1 MIYTALD
8 NFYLTKEQLEASPSC
23 ADGIDAATEAELRR
37 YCCDVVAEAA
47 VLLRLPQVVAA
58 TAQVLIQRFYCKRS
72 LKKFDVKAVGMA
84 AFWLA
89 CKLEEVIEIDSPHRL
104 TLRSVVTVVDR
115 VTRRR
120 EGRSLTIMDPYS
132 QKYEELKMQA
142 TTVERHMLR
151 AFGFVVH
158 VEHPHRFVLNYC
170 QMLMKPGDERQRA
183 LQQEAWNMA
192 NDSLRTTLCVRFR
205 AEAVACGILFT
216 AARKLQIPLP
226 EDPAWW
232 LLFEVREEELVE
244 VCRTLCHLYAQ
255 PRAQNVPLVKP
266 AGQSGAAALPAG
278 ARSPL
283 SQQQPTPPLRSPAA
297 GSAGAAAPRGSDGE
311 APSVAPGKSSGAAA
325 GAQPEPSTGANGT
338 ASAAAGGSDKQRGR
352 EEREREGDSRSERRR
367 RSTSRSRS
375 RGRGGGRDSRRRSSR
390 SRSRSR
396 SADRGKR
403 ERRSRSRSPGAA
415 GKDVVRRDERDNRRD
430 DRRRDDRRRDDQ
442 ALYRPGGSRPGG
454 GRPPRRDDR
463 RREDPRDRDYRGG
476 SGGGHRR

>member
-8 NFYLTKEQLEASPSC
+8 NFYLTKEQLEASPSR

-72 LKKFDVKAVGMA
+72 LKKFDVKAVAMA

-89 CKLEEVIEIDSPHRL
+89 CKLEEVIEIDNPHRL
-104 TLRSVVTVVDR
+104 TLRSVVTVIDR

-120 EGRSLTIMDPYS
+120 DGRALTIMDPYS
-132 QKYEELKMQA
+132 QKYEEMKMQA
-142 TTVERHMLR
+142 TTVERHILR

-158 VEHPHRFVLNYC
+158 VEHPHRFILNYC
-170 QMLMKPGDERQRA
+170 QMLMKPGDELQHA

-232 LLFEVREEELVE
+232 LLFEVKEEELVE

-255 PRAQNVPLVKP
+255 PRAQNVLLTKP
-266 AGQSGAAALPAG
+266 AGQGGSGALPAG

-283 SQQQPTPPLRSPAA
+283 SQQPTPPLRSPAA
-297 GSAGAAAPRGSDGE
+297 GSAGVAVPRGSDGE
-311 APSVAPGKSSGAAA
+311 APSVAAGKSSGLAA
-325 GAQPEPSTGANGT
+325 GAQPEASTGANGA
-338 ASAAAGGSDKQRGR
+338 ASSDKQRGG
-352 EEREREGDSRSERRR
+352 EEREGDSR
-367 RSTSRSRS
+367 
-375 RGRGGGRDSRRRSSR
+375 
-390 SRSRSR
+390 
-396 SADRGKR
+396 KR
-403 ERRSRSRSPGAA
+403 THPPGAH
-415 GKDVVRRDERDNRRD
+415 V
-430 DRRRDDRRRDDQ
+430 
-442 ALYRPGGSRPGG
+442 ALPARAAAAVAPS
-454 GRPPRRDDR
+454 
-463 RREDPRDRDYRGG
+463 
-476 SGGGHRR
+476 